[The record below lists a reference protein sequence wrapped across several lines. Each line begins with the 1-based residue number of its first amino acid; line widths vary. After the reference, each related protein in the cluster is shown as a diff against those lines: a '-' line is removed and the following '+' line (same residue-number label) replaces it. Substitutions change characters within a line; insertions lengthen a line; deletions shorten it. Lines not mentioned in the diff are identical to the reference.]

1 MQAFVTY
8 ELKSAAVLAVFY
20 LFFKVLL
27 SRESCHRLN
36 RLVLLA
42 TATLSF
48 VLPLCVITIVR
59 VQTLSEPMAEV
70 VVEPAVGEL
79 LTSTTQLS
87 IGSVDWWA
95 VALWVMVAGA
105 LAVVVWSVAS
115 VVSIRRLMATS
126 RCIKRENGARLFVTE
141 REVVPFSWFG
151 NIILSERD
159 LSEGGDII
167 ITHEQAHQRLYHS
180 VDVLFMNLCCAMQW
194 FNPAAWLLRRDLR
207 ELHEYEADEA
217 VLCSG
222 VDAKEYQL
230 LLIRKAVGN
239 KSYSIA
245 NSLNHSTLKNR
256 ITMMLQKK
264 STPASRMRV
273 LYALPL
279 VCLSL
284 TAFAETET
292 IVQFD
297 DKVTENISEKQNPI
311 ISLKGEEIYF
321 NDKRVS
327 LEGLA
332 EELATSGASPQ
343 AVISILTDESVKTE
357 LVTDV
362 KEVLRKC
369 GYLRIDYDKITA
381 HILPPV
387 ESSSEKVEIEEAIPF
402 TLVAHREEAI
412 PFTLVAHRNIML
424 IKIEEDNSLSIE
436 CGGEKWRTEYDTS
449 EILNGVKTFVK
460 NPNNSDKLSAKE
472 PITLTLPNGKSRQFD
487 QSRGIIVMETS
498 GKADFSIHKQC
509 THTIYRAYNDLRDEL
524 AREWFG
530 RPIDQLST
538 EELEVIFR
546 AIPINLAEANQK

>member
-1 MQAFVTY
+1 
-8 ELKSAAVLAVFY
+8 
-20 LFFKVLL
+20 
-27 SRESCHRLN
+27 
-36 RLVLLA
+36 
-42 TATLSF
+42 
-48 VLPLCVITIVR
+48 
-59 VQTLSEPMAEV
+59 
-70 VVEPAVGEL
+70 
-79 LTSTTQLS
+79 
-87 IGSVDWWA
+87 
-95 VALWVMVAGA
+95 
-105 LAVVVWSVAS
+105 
-115 VVSIRRLMATS
+115 MATS

-180 VDVLFMNLCCAMQW
+180 VDVLFMNLCCALQW

-230 LLIRKAVGN
+230 LLIKKAVGN

-256 ITMMLQKK
+256 ITMMFQKK

-273 LYALPL
+273 LYVLPL

-297 DKVTENISEKQNPI
+297 DKVTQNIPEKQTLNI
-311 ISLKGEEIYF
+311 TLRGEEIF
-321 NDKRVS
+321 LNDQRVS

-332 EELATSGASPQ
+332 ELLAQSGAPAQ
-343 AVISILTDESVKTE
+343 SVVDITSEEGVKAE

-362 KEVLRKC
+362 KDVLRKS
-369 GYLRIDYDKITA
+369 GYLRITYDKFTA
-381 HILPPV
+381 RIMPPAESGSDEV
-387 ESSSEKVEIEEAIPF
+387 EVVEEVPF
-402 TLVAHREEAI
+402 TLVPERDLMKITIEA
-412 PFTLVAHRNIML
+412 
-424 IKIEEDNSLSIE
+424 DNSLRI
-436 CGGEKWRTEYDTS
+436 CFGGEEWALEY
-449 EILNGVKTFVK
+449 EENKIIYGVKTFVK
-460 NPNNSDKLSAKE
+460 NAKNSEKLPAKKG
-472 PITLTLPNGKSRQFD
+472 ITLKLPGGESRQFD
-487 QSRGIIVMETS
+487 QSRGIIVVNTS
-498 GKADFSIHKQC
+498 GKADFATHKKSINA
-509 THTIYRAYNDLRDEL
+509 IYRAYNDLHDEL

-530 RPIDQLST
+530 RPLNQCSI

-546 AIPINLAEANQK
+546 AIPISVAEANQN

>member
-1 MQAFVTY
+1 MQEFVTY

-27 SRESCHRLN
+27 SRESYHRLN

-59 VQTLSEPMAEV
+59 VQTLSEPMSKVA
-70 VVEPAVGEL
+70 VEPMVGEL
-79 LTSTTQLS
+79 TASATKITAS
-87 IGSVDWWA
+87 SVDWWA

-115 VVSIRRLMATS
+115 VVSIRRLMASS
-126 RCIKRENGARLFVTE
+126 RMVQYEGARLFVTE

-402 TLVAHREEAI
+402 TLVANREEAI

-436 CGGEKWRTEYDTS
+436 CGGEKWRTEYDTN

-472 PITLTLPNGKSRQFD
+472 PITLTLPNGESRQFD

-538 EELEVIFR
+538 EELEVIFS

>member
-1 MQAFVTY
+1 MQEFVAY

-27 SRESCHRLN
+27 SRESYHRLN

-59 VQTLSEPMAEV
+59 VQTLSEPMSEV
-70 VVEPAVGEL
+70 AVEPMVGEL
-79 LTSTTQLS
+79 TASATKITAS
-87 IGSVDWWA
+87 SVDWWA
-95 VALWVMVAGA
+95 VASWVMVAGA
-105 LAVVVWSVAS
+105 LAVVAWSVAS
-115 VVSIRRLMATS
+115 VVAIRRLMASS
-126 RCIKRENGARLFVTE
+126 RMVQYEGARLFVTE

-284 TAFAETET
+284 TAFAKTET

-297 DKVTENISEKQNPI
+297 DKVTQNIPEKQTLNI
-311 ISLKGEEIYF
+311 TLRGEEIF
-321 NDKRVS
+321 LNDQRVS

-332 EELATSGASPQ
+332 EALAQSGAPTQ
-343 AVISILTDESVKTE
+343 SVVDITSEEDVKAE
-357 LVTDV
+357 LVTEV
-362 KEVLRKC
+362 KDVLRKS
-369 GYLRIDYDKITA
+369 GYLRITYDKFTA
-381 HILPPV
+381 RIMPPAESNSDEV
-387 ESSSEKVEIEEAIPF
+387 EVVEEVPF
-402 TLVAHREEAI
+402 TLI
-412 PFTLVAHRNIML
+412 PERDLM
-424 IKIEEDNSLSIE
+424 KITIAADNSLRI
-436 CGGEKWRTEYDTS
+436 CFGGEEWTLEYD
-449 EILNGVKTFVK
+449 ENKIVYGVKTFVK
-460 NPNNSDKLSAKE
+460 NVNNSEKLPAKE
-472 PITLTLPNGKSRQFD
+472 GITLKLPGGESRQFD
-487 QSRGIIVMETS
+487 QSRGIIVVNTS
-498 GKADFSIHKQC
+498 GKADFATHKKSINA
-509 THTIYRAYNDLRDEL
+509 IYRAYNDLHDEL

-530 RPIDQLST
+530 HPLNQCST

-546 AIPINLAEANQK
+546 AIPISVAEANQK

>member
-1 MQAFVTY
+1 MQEFVTY
-8 ELKSAAVLAVFY
+8 ELKSAVVLAVFY

-27 SRESCHRLN
+27 SRESYHRLN

-59 VQTLSEPMAEV
+59 VQTLSEPMSEV
-70 VVEPAVGEL
+70 AVEPMVGEL
-79 LTSTTQLS
+79 TASATKITAS
-87 IGSVDWWA
+87 SVDWWA

-126 RCIKRENGARLFVTE
+126 RCIKRENGVRLFVTE

-381 HILPPV
+381 RILPPV
-387 ESSSEKVEIEEAIPF
+387 ESSSEKVEI
-402 TLVAHREEAI
+402 EEAI

-436 CGGEKWRTEYDTS
+436 CGGEKWRTEYDTN

-472 PITLTLPNGKSRQFD
+472 PITLTLPNGESRQFD
-487 QSRGIIVMETS
+487 QSRGIIVMEIS

-524 AREWFG
+524 ARGWFG

>member
-1 MQAFVTY
+1 MQAFVIY

-27 SRESCHRLN
+27 SRESYHRLN
-36 RLVLLA
+36 RIVLLA
-42 TATLSF
+42 TSILSF

-87 IGSVDWWA
+87 TGSVDWWA

-105 LAVVVWSVAS
+105 LAVVAWSVAS
-115 VVSIRRLMATS
+115 VVAIRRLMATS
-126 RCIKRENGARLFVTE
+126 RCIKRENGVRLFVTE

-167 ITHEQAHQRLYHS
+167 ITHERAHQRLYHS
-180 VDVLFMNLCCAMQW
+180 VDVLFMNLCCALQW

-284 TAFAETET
+284 TAFAKTET

-402 TLVAHREEAI
+402 TLVAHR
-412 PFTLVAHRNIML
+412 NIML

-436 CGGEKWRTEYDTS
+436 CGGEKWITEYDTN

-472 PITLTLPNGKSRQFD
+472 PITLTLPGGESRQFD
-487 QSRGIIVMETS
+487 QSRGIIVVNTS

>member
-1 MQAFVTY
+1 MQEFVTY

-27 SRESCHRLN
+27 SRESYHRLN

-180 VDVLFMNLCCAMQW
+180 VDVIFMNLCCAMQW

-279 VCLSL
+279 VYLSL

-332 EELATSGASPQ
+332 EALAQSGASTE

-381 HILPPV
+381 RILPPV

-424 IKIEEDNSLSIE
+424 IKIEEDNSLSME
-436 CGGEKWRTEYDTS
+436 CGGEKWRTEYDTN

-472 PITLTLPNGKSRQFD
+472 PITLTLPNGESRQFD

-498 GKADFSIHKQC
+498 GKADFSIYKQC

>member
-1 MQAFVTY
+1 MQEFVTY

-27 SRESCHRLN
+27 SRESYHRLN
-36 RLVLLA
+36 RIVLLA
-42 TATLSF
+42 TSILSF

-79 LTSTTQLS
+79 TASATKITAS
-87 IGSVDWWA
+87 SVDWWA

-105 LAVVVWSVAS
+105 LAVVAWS
-115 VVSIRRLMATS
+115 VVSVVAIRRLMASS
-126 RCIKRENGARLFVTE
+126 RMVQYEGARLFVTE

-284 TAFAETET
+284 TAFAKTET

-297 DKVTENISEKQNPI
+297 DKVTQNISEKQTLNI
-311 ISLKGEEIYF
+311 TLRGEEIF
-321 NDKRVS
+321 LNDQRVS

-332 EELATSGASPQ
+332 EALAQSGAPTQ
-343 AVISILTDESVKTE
+343 SVVDITSEEDVKAE
-357 LVTDV
+357 LVTEV
-362 KEVLRKC
+362 KDVLRKS
-369 GYLRIDYDKITA
+369 GYLRITYDKFTA
-381 HILPPV
+381 RILPPT
-387 ESSSEKVEIEEAIPF
+387 ESHSDKVEVLEEVPF
-402 TLVAHREEAI
+402 
-412 PFTLVAHRNIML
+412 ML
-424 IKIEEDNSLSIE
+424 IPERNLMKITIEEDNSLCVE
-436 CGGEKWRTEYDTS
+436 FGGEKWKLEYDANK
-449 EILNGVKTFVK
+449 ILNGVKTFVK

-472 PITLTLPNGKSRQFD
+472 PITLTLPNGESRQFD
-487 QSRGIIVMETS
+487 QSRGIIVVNTS

>member
-1 MQAFVTY
+1 MQEFVAY

-27 SRESCHRLN
+27 SRESYHRLN
-36 RLVLLA
+36 RLVLLV

-59 VQTLSEPMAEV
+59 VQTLSEPMSKVA
-70 VVEPAVGEL
+70 VEPMVGEL
-79 LTSTTQLS
+79 TASATKITAS
-87 IGSVDWWA
+87 SVDWWA

-105 LAVVVWSVAS
+105 LAVVAWSVAS
-115 VVSIRRLMATS
+115 VVAIRRLMASS
-126 RCIKRENGARLFVTE
+126 RMVQYEGARLFVTE

-284 TAFAETET
+284 TAFAKTET

-297 DKVTENISEKQNPI
+297 DKVTQNIPEKQTLNI
-311 ISLKGEEIYF
+311 TLRGEEIF
-321 NDKRVS
+321 LNDQRVS
-327 LEGLA
+327 LEELSEALA
-332 EELATSGASPQ
+332 QSGAPTQ
-343 AVISILTDESVKTE
+343 SVVDITSEEGVKAE
-357 LVTDV
+357 LVTEV
-362 KEVLRKC
+362 KDVLRKS
-369 GYLRIDYDKITA
+369 GYLRITYDKFTA
-381 HILPPV
+381 RILPPAESNSDEV
-387 ESSSEKVEIEEAIPF
+387 EVEEEVPF
-402 TLVAHREEAI
+402 TLVPERD
-412 PFTLVAHRNIML
+412 LM
-424 IKIEEDNSLSIE
+424 KITIAADNSLCI
-436 CGGEKWRTEYDTS
+436 CFGGEEWTLEYD
-449 EILNGVKTFVK
+449 ENKIINGVKTFVK
-460 NPNNSDKLSAKE
+460 NVNNSEKLSAKE
-472 PITLTLPNGKSRQFD
+472 PITLTLPNGESRQFD
-487 QSRGIIVMETS
+487 QSRGIVVLETS
-498 GKADFSIHKQC
+498 DKAYFSTHKKSINA
-509 THTIYRAYNDLRDEL
+509 IYRAYNDLRDEL

-530 RPIDQLST
+530 RPLNQCST

-546 AIPINLAEANQK
+546 AIPISVAEANQK

>member
-1 MQAFVTY
+1 MQEFVTY

-27 SRESCHRLN
+27 SRESYHRLN

-59 VQTLSEPMAEV
+59 VQTLSEPMSKVA
-70 VVEPAVGEL
+70 VEPMVGEL
-79 LTSTTQLS
+79 TASATKITAS
-87 IGSVDWWA
+87 SVDWWA
-95 VALWVMVAGA
+95 VALCVMVAGA

-126 RCIKRENGARLFVTE
+126 RCIKRENGVRLFVTD

-151 NIILSERD
+151 NMILSERD

-180 VDVLFMNLCCAMQW
+180 VDVLFMNLCCALQW

-284 TAFAETET
+284 TAFAKTET

-321 NDKRVS
+321 NDQRVS

-381 HILPPV
+381 RILPPV
-387 ESSSEKVEIEEAIPF
+387 ESSSEKVEID
-402 TLVAHREEAI
+402 EAI

-436 CGGEKWRTEYDTS
+436 CGGEKWRTEYDTN

-472 PITLTLPNGKSRQFD
+472 PITLTLPGGESRQFD

>member
-1 MQAFVTY
+1 MQAFVIY

-27 SRESCHRLN
+27 SRESYHRLN

-59 VQTLSEPMAEV
+59 VQTLSEPMSKVA
-70 VVEPAVGEL
+70 VEPMVGEL
-79 LTSTTQLS
+79 TASATKITAS
-87 IGSVDWWA
+87 SVDWWT

-115 VVSIRRLMATS
+115 VVSIRRLMASS
-126 RCIKRENGARLFVTE
+126 RCIKRENGVRLFVTE

-381 HILPPV
+381 RILPPV
-387 ESSSEKVEIEEAIPF
+387 ESSSEKVEI
-402 TLVAHREEAI
+402 EEAI

-436 CGGEKWRTEYDTS
+436 CGGEKWRTEYDTN

-472 PITLTLPNGKSRQFD
+472 PITLTLPGGESRQFD

>member
-1 MQAFVTY
+1 MQEFVAY

-27 SRESCHRLN
+27 SRESYHRLN

-59 VQTLSEPMAEV
+59 VQTLSEPMSEV
-70 VVEPAVGEL
+70 AVEPMVGEL
-79 LTSTTQLS
+79 TASATKITAS
-87 IGSVDWWA
+87 SVDWWA
-95 VALWVMVAGA
+95 VASWVMVAGA
-105 LAVVVWSVAS
+105 LAVVAWS
-115 VVSIRRLMATS
+115 VVSVVAIRRLMASS
-126 RCIKRENGARLFVTE
+126 RMVQYEGARLFVTE

-180 VDVLFMNLCCAMQW
+180 VDVLFMNLCCALQW

-284 TAFAETET
+284 TAFAKTET

-297 DKVTENISEKQNPI
+297 DKVTQNISEKQTLNI
-311 ISLKGEEIYF
+311 TLRGEEIF
-321 NDKRVS
+321 LNDQRVS

-332 EELATSGASPQ
+332 EALAQSGAPTQ
-343 AVISILTDESVKTE
+343 SVVDITSEEDVKAE
-357 LVTDV
+357 LVTAV
-362 KEVLRKC
+362 KDVLRES
-369 GYLRIDYDKITA
+369 GYLRITYDKFTA
-381 HILPPV
+381 RILPPT
-387 ESSSEKVEIEEAIPF
+387 ESHSDKVEVLEEVPF
-402 TLVAHREEAI
+402 
-412 PFTLVAHRNIML
+412 ML
-424 IKIEEDNSLSIE
+424 IPERNLMKITIEEDNSLCVE
-436 CGGEKWRTEYDTS
+436 FGGEKWKLEYDANK
-449 EILNGVKTFVK
+449 ILYGVKTFVK

-472 PITLTLPNGKSRQFD
+472 VITLTLPNGESRQFD
-487 QSRGIIVMETS
+487 QSRGIIVVNTS

-509 THTIYRAYNDLRDEL
+509 THTIYRAYNDLHDEL

-530 RPIDQLST
+530 HPLNQCST

>member
-1 MQAFVTY
+1 MQEFVTY

-27 SRESCHRLN
+27 SRESFHRLN
-36 RLVLLA
+36 RIVLLA

-59 VQTLSEPMAEV
+59 VQTLSEPMSEV
-70 VVEPAVGEL
+70 AVEPMVGEL
-79 LTSTTQLS
+79 TASATKITA
-87 IGSVDWWA
+87 GSVDWWA
-95 VALWVMVAGA
+95 VALWGMVAGA
-105 LAVVVWSVAS
+105 LAVVAWSVAS
-115 VVSIRRLMATS
+115 VVAIRRLMATS
-126 RCIKRENGARLFVTE
+126 RCIKRENGVRLFVTE

-151 NIILSERD
+151 SIILSERD

-369 GYLRIDYDKITA
+369 GYLRIDYDKITPR
-381 HILPPV
+381 ILPPV
-387 ESSSEKVEIEEAIPF
+387 ESSSEKVEI
-402 TLVAHREEAI
+402 VDAI

-424 IKIEEDNSLSIE
+424 IKIEEDNSLSFE
-436 CGGEKWRTEYDTS
+436 CGGEKWRTEYDTN

-460 NPNNSDKLSAKE
+460 NPNNSDKFSAKE
-472 PITLTLPNGKSRQFD
+472 PITLTLPNGESRKFD
-487 QSRGIIVMETS
+487 KSRGIIVVNTS
-498 GKADFSIHKQC
+498 GKADFATHKKSVNA
-509 THTIYRAYNDLRDEL
+509 IYRAYNDLRDEL

>member
-1 MQAFVTY
+1 MQAFVIY

-27 SRESCHRLN
+27 SQESYHRLN

-59 VQTLSEPMAEV
+59 VQTLSEPMSEV
-70 VVEPAVGEL
+70 AVEPMVGEL
-79 LTSTTQLS
+79 TASATKITAS
-87 IGSVDWWA
+87 SVDWWT

-126 RCIKRENGARLFVTE
+126 RCIKRENGVRLFVTE

-343 AVISILTDESVKTE
+343 AVITILTDESVKTE

-387 ESSSEKVEIEEAIPF
+387 ESSSEKVEIED
-402 TLVAHREEAI
+402 AI

-436 CGGEKWRTEYDTS
+436 CGGEKWRTEYDTN

-472 PITLTLPNGKSRQFD
+472 PITLTLPNGESRQFD

>member
-1 MQAFVTY
+1 MQEFVTY

-27 SRESCHRLN
+27 SRESYHRLN

-59 VQTLSEPMAEV
+59 VQTLSEPMSKVA
-70 VVEPAVGEL
+70 VEPMVGEL
-79 LTSTTQLS
+79 TASATKITAS
-87 IGSVDWWA
+87 SVDWWA

-115 VVSIRRLMATS
+115 VVSIRRLMASS
-126 RCIKRENGARLFVTE
+126 RMVQYEGARLFVTE

-180 VDVLFMNLCCAMQW
+180 VDVLFMNLCCALQW

-343 AVISILTDESVKTE
+343 AVITILTDESVKTE

-402 TLVAHREEAI
+402 TLVANREEAI

-436 CGGEKWRTEYDTS
+436 CGGEKWRTEYDTN

-472 PITLTLPNGKSRQFD
+472 PITLTLPNGESRQFD

>member
-1 MQAFVTY
+1 
-8 ELKSAAVLAVFY
+8 
-20 LFFKVLL
+20 
-27 SRESCHRLN
+27 
-36 RLVLLA
+36 
-42 TATLSF
+42 
-48 VLPLCVITIVR
+48 
-59 VQTLSEPMAEV
+59 MAEV

-180 VDVLFMNLCCAMQW
+180 VDVLFMNLCCALQW

-402 TLVAHREEAI
+402 TLVANREEAI

-436 CGGEKWRTEYDTS
+436 CGGEKWRTEYDTN

>member
-27 SRESCHRLN
+27 SRESYHRLN

-79 LTSTTQLS
+79 LTSATQLS
-87 IGSVDWWA
+87 TGSVDWWA

-105 LAVVVWSVAS
+105 LAVVAWS
-115 VVSIRRLMATS
+115 VVSVVAIRRLMASS
-126 RCIKRENGARLFVTE
+126 RMVQYEGARLFVTE

-167 ITHEQAHQRLYHS
+167 ITHEQAHQRLHHS
-180 VDVLFMNLCCAMQW
+180 VDVLFMNLCCALQW

-297 DKVTENISEKQNPI
+297 DKVTENIPEKQTLNI
-311 ISLKGEEIYF
+311 TLRGEEIF
-321 NDKRVS
+321 LNDQRVS

-332 EELATSGASPQ
+332 EALAQSGAPTQ
-343 AVISILTDESVKTE
+343 SVVDITSEEDVKAE
-357 LVTDV
+357 LVTEV
-362 KEVLRKC
+362 KDVLRKS
-369 GYLRIDYDKITA
+369 GYLRITYDKFTA
-381 HILPPV
+381 RIMPPAESNSDEV
-387 ESSSEKVEIEEAIPF
+387 EVVEEVPF
-402 TLVAHREEAI
+402 TLI
-412 PFTLVAHRNIML
+412 PERDLM
-424 IKIEEDNSLSIE
+424 KITIAADNSLRI
-436 CGGEKWRTEYDTS
+436 CFGGEEWTLEYD
-449 EILNGVKTFVK
+449 ENKIVNGVKTFVK

-472 PITLTLPNGKSRQFD
+472 PITLTLPNGESRKFD
-487 QSRGIIVMETS
+487 KSRGIIVVNTS
-498 GKADFSIHKQC
+498 GKADFATHKKSVNA
-509 THTIYRAYNDLRDEL
+509 IYRAYNDLRDEL

>member
-27 SRESCHRLN
+27 SRESYHRLN

-115 VVSIRRLMATS
+115 VVSIRRLMASS
-126 RCIKRENGARLFVTE
+126 RMVQYEGARLFVTE

-180 VDVLFMNLCCAMQW
+180 VDVLFMNLCCALQW

-402 TLVAHREEAI
+402 TLVANREEAI

-436 CGGEKWRTEYDTS
+436 CGGEKWRTEYDTN